1 MLPAGF
7 LRGAFDPDAT
17 DAFNYGWLGSNLAHD
32 MTHVVDTLGA
42 ENDVLGRPVTWWT
55 AADQEG
61 FAARAR
67 CVADQ
72 ASAFEVRPG
81 LHLDGQR
88 VLREAVGDL
97 EGVRIAHA
105 ALLRSMAARP
115 VPAVDGFSPEQQFF
129 IAAAQSRAE
138 TLSEEAERR
147 QVATDS
153 HPVSRFRAIA
163 PLSNLPGFQ
172 AAFSCG
178 DRSPMVRP
186 PAQRC
191 AIWVGDTH
199 PSPL

>member
-1 MLPAGF
+1 MRSTPTRPTPSTTG
-7 LRGAFDPDAT
+7 GS
-17 DAFNYGWLGSNLAHD
+17 GSNLAHD

-55 AADQEG
+55 AADKEG
-61 FAARAR
+61 FEGRAR
-67 CVADQ
+67 CVAEQ
-72 ASAFEVRPG
+72 AAAFEVRPG
-81 LHLDGQR
+81 LHLDGPR

-97 EGVRIAHA
+97 EGVRIAYA
-105 ALLRSMAARP
+105 ALRRVMAGRQ
-115 VPAVDGFSPEQQFF
+115 VPTVDGFTPEQQFF

-138 TLSEEAERR
+138 TLAEEAERR
-147 QVATDS
+147 QVETDS

-163 PLSNLPGFQ
+163 PLANLPGFQ

-186 PAQRC
+186 PARRC